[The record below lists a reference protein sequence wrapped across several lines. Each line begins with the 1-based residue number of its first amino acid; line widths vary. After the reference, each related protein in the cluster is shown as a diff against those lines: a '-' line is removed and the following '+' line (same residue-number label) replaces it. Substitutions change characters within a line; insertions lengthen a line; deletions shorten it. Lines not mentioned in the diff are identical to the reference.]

1 MIASSPCRSS
11 RIEASVVTVFVGMVL
26 GGCLLAVRVTR
37 VVVVVAAVGGSLGT
51 SLTTAAALRLVVLA
65 VVGSVLMAVLTA
77 NLYPVGGSRL
87 IPKKNEQMIMI
98 G

>member
-26 GGCLLAVRVTR
+26 GGCLAVRVTR